1 MQSRCG
7 GLPSG
12 EGRCPPNLRGRNP
25 KEEPLEGSQGC
36 QEMTVYLDWVT
47 SQPYCREA
55 FAQGARLGTAALQA
69 AGGWQAAGQILRR
82 EWERRPGADN
92 FEGLRGKD
100 LEGLVPTPLLTEAR
114 EVAEHGVEACV
125 SGVGQERVKAL
136 PHPSLKGHVDEA
148 GEQIWK
154 DASRGRVLLTLEVP
168 ELDGVISA
176 PLARVP
182 KRLPDRTLSTKGRLV
197 WDARRVNSYCRK
209 EEHPP
214 ALQPRHS
221 ELARLILWWAT
232 RFPGVPVRLAKKDT
246 AEAFKWIPLGATDI
260 RFFAAD
266 LPGGE
271 FGVDRDITAV
281 YRVLTFGWRGAPGH
295 YMTFAWVIKTAFEA
309 LAPPEPHINDSTP
322 FFTMILMD
330 DSVLVEPDV
339 GLRPAIAAET
349 LETLTKTAL
358 GEKAINEEKDWE
370 EGRYESSKIIWGL
383 LYDSDLL
390 TRSLPEPKL
399 LKAAHL
405 LNLPDFSYGCR
416 TVDLSL
422 IQELRGNQQFW
433 LSAMPI
439 LSGLLGATNALL
451 GPPDGAGR
459 AVPKGHTPAAR
470 ERTWVRFWEAVEVQR
485 YLIGVRDEWSTTFTH
500 PMVSAM
506 SLQELLAMPKFRKSV
521 VWASGDATLDRVA
534 AVDWSSGR
542 AFSLPVDVFR
552 KPLLEFVKESLTTS
566 LEAREGAEELASE
579 PSPDEDLI
587 VSVTEL
593 LAVVALA
600 AARGPEWRGKLVAY
614 AGDNQTVGAWLEKR
628 HTHTVKSPLSS
639 CSSSPSSRA
648 STALGCTLPTL
659 GPTTTSP
666 PTP

>member
-1 MQSRCG
+1 
-7 GLPSG
+7 
-12 EGRCPPNLRGRNP
+12 
-25 KEEPLEGSQGC
+25 
-36 QEMTVYLDWVT
+36 MTIYLDWVS

-82 EWERRPGADN
+82 EWEKRPGADN

-100 LEGLVPTPLLTEAR
+100 LEGLVPTPLLKEAR

-168 ELDGVISA
+168 ELDGVVSA

-197 WDARRVNSYCRK
+197 WDARRVNSYCKK

-309 LAPPEPHINDSTP
+309 LVPPEPHVNDSTP

-416 TVDLSL
+416 TVELSL

-451 GPPDGAGR
+451 GPSDGEGR

-506 SLQELLAMPKFRKSV
+506 SLQELLAMPRFRKSV

-542 AFSLPVDVFR
+542 AFSLSVDVFR

-566 LEAREGAEELASE
+566 FEAREGAEELAFE

-600 AARGPEWRGKLVAY
+600 ASRGPEWRGKLVAY
-614 AGDNQTVGAWLEKR
+614 AGDNQTVGA
-628 HTHTVKSPLSS
+628 
-639 CSSSPSSRA
+639 
-648 STALGCTLPTL
+648 
-659 GPTTTSP
+659 
-666 PTP
+666 

>member
-1 MQSRCG
+1 MWKVPLRAQKSSHHLHCEREPAWVP
-7 GLPSG
+7 LPFK
-12 EGRCPPNLRGRNP
+12 LR
-25 KEEPLEGSQGC
+25 
-36 QEMTVYLDWVT
+36 
-47 SQPYCREA
+47 
-55 FAQGARLGTAALQA
+55 
-69 AGGWQAAGQILRR
+69 AGGKPQDRPSAANGRKDR
-82 EWERRPGADN
+82 TPTTSRACEAKTWRDWSRP
-92 FEGLRGKD
+92 LK
-100 LEGLVPTPLLTEAR
+100 EAR
-114 EVAEHGVEACV
+114 EVAEYGVEACV

-136 PHPSLKGHVDEA
+136 PHPSLKEHVDEA
-148 GEQIWK
+148 GKQIWK

-197 WDARRVNSYCRK
+197 WDARRVNSYCKK

-246 AEAFKWIPLGATDI
+246 AEAFKWIPLGAF
-260 RFFAAD
+260 RCSFLRRGPSRRRVRGGPRHHRR
-266 LPGGE
+266 LPSPHLRLEGGTGTLHD
-271 FGVDRDITAV
+271 F
-281 YRVLTFGWRGAPGH
+281 RVGDGLR
-295 YMTFAWVIKTAFEA
+295 V
-309 LAPPEPHINDSTP
+309 APPEPHVNDSTP

-349 LETLTKTAL
+349 LETLTRTAL
-358 GEKAINEEKDWE
+358 GEKAFNEEKDWE
-370 EGRYESSKIIWGL
+370 EGRFESSKIIWGL

-416 TVDLSL
+416 VVDLSL
-422 IQELRGNQQFW
+422 VQELRGNQQFW

-451 GPPDGAGR
+451 GPPDGTGR
-459 AVPKGHTPAAR
+459 VVPKGRTPIAR

-500 PMVSAM
+500 GFGHESA
-506 SLQELLAMPKFRKSV
+506 
-521 VWASGDATLDRVA
+521 G
-534 AVDWSSGR
+534 
-542 AFSLPVDVFR
+542 
-552 KPLLEFVKESLTTS
+552 
-566 LEAREGAEELASE
+566 
-579 PSPDEDLI
+579 
-587 VSVTEL
+587 
-593 LAVVALA
+593 
-600 AARGPEWRGKLVAY
+600 AARDA
-614 AGDNQTVGAWLEKR
+614 
-628 HTHTVKSPLSS
+628 
-639 CSSSPSSRA
+639 
-648 STALGCTLPTL
+648 
-659 GPTTTSP
+659 
-666 PTP
+666 